1 MLKFHMNVMF
11 LDSAPEFFP
20 NFKISDLKLAKIRN
34 VICKIT
40 SSIQLFHSGNS
51 WAILDSISD
60 TNL

>member
-1 MLKFHMNVMF
+1 MNVMF
-11 LDSAPEFFP
+11 LESEPEFIP
-20 NFKISDLKLAKIRN
+20 NFKISDLKLAKIQN

-51 WAILDSISD
+51 WAILDLISD